1 MKGKITMSNAEL
13 SRYAGWSAIVSAIAT
28 ILGLVTLLIFFA
40 QGEPWGTLNDITSV
54 ILALSLLPVLLM
66 LYQLHRSDAP
76 SMSLVTFMLGAI
88 GLLAAVVVQSL
99 LIIKVITYA
108 QTAILAPAAFGLFGL
123 SLMVFGFLG
132 RTNPSLPQRLI
143 LLSIV
148 AGAGY
153 VLVIAGFIL
162 GGQEHP
168 LAAIGGLI
176 AVIGYPIFAIGFGRL
191 LLSGKVTTQSTG

>member
-1 MKGKITMSNAEL
+1 MKGKITMSNTEL
-13 SRYAGWSAIVSAIAT
+13 SRYAGWSAIVSAIT
-28 ILGLVTLLIFFA
+28 TVLGLVTLLIFFA

-66 LYQLHRSDAP
+66 LYRLHRRDAP
-76 SMSLVTFMLGAI
+76 RMSLVTLMLGVI
-88 GLLAAVVVQSL
+88 GLLAAAVVQSL

-108 QTAILAPAAFGLFGL
+108 QTAILAPSAFGLFGI

-143 LLSIV
+143 LLSII

-176 AVIGYPIFAIGFGRL
+176 AVIGYPIWAMWFGQL
-191 LLSGKVTTQSTG
+191 VLSGKLTTQSTG